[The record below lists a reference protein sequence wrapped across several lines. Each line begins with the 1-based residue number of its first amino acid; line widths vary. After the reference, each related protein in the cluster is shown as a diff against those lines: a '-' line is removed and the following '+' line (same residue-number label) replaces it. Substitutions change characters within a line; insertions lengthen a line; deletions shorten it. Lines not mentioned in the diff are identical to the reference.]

1 MSLQRYPPTTCTFA
15 KGPANPT
22 PPPNPSGKPKNEE
35 TADVIELRILRWV
48 ITLDYP
54 GADRA
59 AGVVLSRGRQES
71 QSQRKQE
78 DRAEAGV
85 TE

>member
-1 MSLQRYPPTTCTFA
+1 MLKVLPTLPHPQPLRQTKKLRDFT
-15 KGPANPT
+15 
-22 PPPNPSGKPKNEE
+22 
-35 TADVIELRILRWV
+35 DVIELRILRWV
-48 ITLDYP
+48 ITLDHP

-71 QSQRKQE
+71 QSQRKRE